1 MRTSAGSLYELQAL
15 LDRFIAE
22 RGWEK
27 YHRPKNLAM
36 SVAIE
41 AAELME
47 HFQWCD
53 KDPEEFSQEEKR
65 EIGEEMADVLHYLLR
80 LASVLNIDLYEA
92 SKAKI
97 AKNLKRFPIEKA
109 KTMKK
114 SGC

>member
-1 MRTSAGSLYELQAL
+1 
-15 LDRFIAE
+15 
-22 RGWEK
+22 
-27 YHRPKNLAM
+27 M

-53 KDPEEFSQEEKR
+53 KEPSAFSQKEKE

-80 LASVLNIDLYEA
+80 LASVLDIDLYEA
-92 SKAKI
+92 SRNKI
-97 AKNLKRFPIEKA
+97 AKNKKRFPVSLA
-109 KTMKK
+109 KSIKK

>member
-1 MRTSAGSLYELQAL
+1 MECRSLDELQKL
-15 LDRFIAE
+15 LDEFIAQ
-22 RGWEK
+22 RGWEV
-27 YHRPKNLAM
+27 YHRPKNLSM

-41 AAELME
+41 AVELME

-53 KDPEEFSQEEKR
+53 KDPEEFGEEEKK
-65 EIGEEMADVLHYLLR
+65 EIAEEMADVLHYLLR
-80 LASVLNIDLYEA
+80 LASVLDIDLYEA

-97 AKNLKRFPIEKA
+97 AKNHKRFPVELA

>member
-1 MRTSAGSLYELQAL
+1 MQGSLYELQEL
-15 LDRFIAE
+15 LEEFVAQ
-22 RGWEK
+22 RGWQK

-53 KDPEEFSQEEKR
+53 KEPEELSRKEREE
-65 EIGEEMADVLHYLLR
+65 IAEEMADVLHYLLR
-80 LASVLNIDLYEA
+80 LASVLDIDLYRA

-97 AKNLKRFPIEKA
+97 AKNHKRFPIA
-109 KTMKK
+109 SSKK
-114 SGC
+114 RGC